1 MCKAESRETNGSI
14 CEKICSPWV
23 LGKPFWLVSTT
34 PLYSVMQNLDKI
46 FFFFNNIIIIH
57 SRSYKV
63 HFIDHLVPEVH
74 RGPEWISQ
82 DMMKT

>member
-1 MCKAESRETNGSI
+1 
-14 CEKICSPWV
+14 
-23 LGKPFWLVSTT
+23 
-34 PLYSVMQNLDKI
+34 MQNLDKI
-46 FFFFNNIIIIH
+46 FFFFFNNIIIIH

-63 HFIDHLVPEVH
+63 HFVVNFTIVHLVPEVH